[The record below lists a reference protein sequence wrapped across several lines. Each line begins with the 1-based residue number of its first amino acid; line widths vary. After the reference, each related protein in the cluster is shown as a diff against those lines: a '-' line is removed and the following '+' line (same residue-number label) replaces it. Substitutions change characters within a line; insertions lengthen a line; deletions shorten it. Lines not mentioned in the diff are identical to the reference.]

1 MTTQTPFSWAATAL
15 GLCLALT
22 ACDPESS
29 PASLDGGASS
39 DEQASSGDAP
49 EPVPC
54 GEGDDPSSCDDCRA
68 LPDDACSEADPAAPA
83 CDRGT
88 GLCMECGISAPGQCG
103 DGLTCIDGACV
114 DRCEDL
120 GGTWAGLLTTT
131 TSEPDHESIESQREL
146 HLELEQVEGEGSA
159 AYCPFGPWTQS
170 MGAEPDAWIGLQGR
184 IDTEEVRGRRGTRC
198 RRHVVGLPRARRG
211 PRRHV
216 LRGHAR
222 RGLFAVRRR
231 DQRFVPRWRL
241 HRGAKLRSGRA
252 AVADCRGWRSSTAA
266 PPSET

>member
-184 IDTEEVRGRRGTRC
+184 IDTEEVRGAAGRDADGMWWVCLERGEGHGVTFFEGTLGAGC
-198 RRHVVGLPRARRG
+198 SLFEGETSGLYQGGDFIVV
-211 PRRHV
+211 
-216 LRGHAR
+216 
-222 RGLFAVRRR
+222 
-231 DQRFVPRWRL
+231 
-241 HRGAKLRSGRA
+241 
-252 AVADCRGWRSSTAA
+252 RSSGPVA
-266 PPSET
+266 PQ